1 MFNKSLISGIFLFLL
16 LLLAGNAC
24 SEAEP
29 IYAGWTVGGPSGGY
43 GTILRST
50 DSGKTWIRQGAGQ
63 IAAMSLSG
71 VFAVDPYT
79 AWVVGS
85 QENGY
90 GTIYHTTNGGD
101 TWQRKGSSDDVPNVE
116 FLKVHAK
123 GDDVWA
129 VGNSPTVG
137 TGTILHTSDGGAT
150 WTNQIPIE
158 YKDKDVALQGV
169 FVLDHDTV
177 WVTGS
182 FNNTGLILKT
192 TDAGLTWTRQ
202 GVADG
207 DDVAA
212 AKHLLGISA
221 ADAYTAW
228 AVGGDY
234 SVFKT
239 TDGGTTWTKD
249 PIFSGFGDINEVY
262 AVSTSMVW
270 VATDNTV
277 YWTTDGGATWD
288 NGTEHGLA
296 GGAIAFM
303 GISAVSAQKA
313 WTSYC
318 SLTGFIANTTDGGTN
333 WTKID
338 QLGGEVLPG
347 LLTISFATQPI
358 SKFRWSLFVPALTG
372 KTRNS
377 AD

>member
-1 MFNKSLISGIFLFLL
+1 MRVSMSNKSLISGIFFFLF

-24 SEAEP
+24 SGAEP

-79 AWVVGS
+79 AWVVGA
-85 QENGY
+85 QESGY
-90 GTIYHTTNGGD
+90 GTIYHTTNGGV
-101 TWQRKGSSDDVPNVE
+101 TWQRKGSSNIGSSNYVPNIE

-123 GDDVWA
+123 GDDVW
-129 VGNSPTVG
+129 VVG

-150 WTNQIPIE
+150 WTNHIPE
-158 YKDKDVALQGV
+158 AYKDVVLQGV

-177 WVTGS
+177 WVTGGS
-182 FNNTGLILKT
+182 DIAGHAVILKT
-192 TDAGLTWTRQ
+192 TNAGLTWTRQ
-202 GVADG
+202 GGV
-207 DDVAA
+207 DVDN

-221 ADAYTAW
+221 TDADVAW
-228 AVGGDY
+228 AVGGNY
-234 SVFKT
+234 SVLKT
-239 TDGGTTWTKD
+239 TNGGTTWTRD
-249 PIFSGFGDINEVY
+249 PIFSGLGDINEVY

-270 VATDNTV
+270 VATDNTI

-288 NGTEHGLA
+288 NGTNHGLA
-296 GGAIAFM
+296 GSIAFM

-318 SLTGFIANTTDGGTN
+318 SFTGYIAYTSDGGTS
-333 WTKID
+333 WAKID
-338 QLGGEVLPG
+338 QLGGEGLPG

-377 AD
+377 VD